1 VNRTR
6 LLAPT
11 AVLTGSLAL
20 LGTLALS
27 GCSTEASGATSPA
40 TTGTINVVASTDVWG
55 SVASAIGGDHVK
67 VTSIID
73 DPDKDP
79 HEYQADA
86 RNQLAVSKA
95 NVVIANG
102 GGYDDFVTKMVTA
115 AKKHPTQLVAADIS
129 GYDQHPS
136 DGDFNEHL
144 WYDFPTVQ
152 KVADRLADA
161 FARADKKDASDFRAN
176 AKAFDGQLA
185 TLEATEAKLKTA
197 HAGTA
202 VTITEPV
209 PLYMLDA
216 IGLKNVTPGK
226 FSEAIEDDT
235 DVAPTVLKQTLDLY
249 SGGQV
254 KLLAY
259 NEQTTGPQTQAVLT
273 AAKQNGVAVVP
284 VTETLPAGKNYI
296 EWMTSNLE
304 AIGTALG
311 D

>member
-1 VNRTR
+1 MNRSR
-6 LLAPT
+6 LLAPIALT
-11 AVLTGSLAL
+11 AAALAL
-20 LGTLALS
+20 A
-27 GCSTEASGATSPA
+27 GCSAEASGATDPA
-40 TTGTINVVASTDVWG
+40 KTGSINVVASTDVWG

-86 RNQLAVSKA
+86 RNQLAIAKA
-95 NVVIANG
+95 NVVVSNG
-102 GGYDDFVTKMVTA
+102 AGYDDFVGKMVKA
-115 AKKHPTQLVAADIS
+115 SKQHPTTLVAADIS

-152 KVADRLADA
+152 KVAAKLEAAFVKADA
-161 FARADKKDASDFRAN
+161 KDAADFTAN
-176 AKAFDGQLA
+176 AQSFDQQLA
-185 TLEATEAKLKTA
+185 TLEATEAQLKSA
-197 HAGTA
+197 HAGAA

-209 PLYMLDA
+209 PLYMLNA
-216 IGLKNVTPGK
+216 IGLKNVTPEK
-226 FSEAIEDDT
+226 FSEAIENDT

-249 SGGQV
+249 SSGQV

-259 NEQTTGPQTQAVLT
+259 NEQTTGAQTQAVLD
-273 AAKQNGVAVVP
+273 AAKQNHVAVVP

-296 EWMTSNLE
+296 EWMTSNLQ
-304 AIGTALG
+304 AIGSALG
-311 D
+311 E

>member
-1 VNRTR
+1 MKRSR
-6 LLAPT
+6 LLVP
-11 AVLTGSLAL
+11 
-20 LGTLALS
+20 LALS
-27 GCSTEASGATSPA
+27 TAVIALAACSSTPSDAQDTSGA
-40 TTGTINVVASTDVWG
+40 INVVASTNVWG

-86 RNQLAVSKA
+86 RNQLAISKA
-95 NVVIANG
+95 DVVIANG
-102 GGYDDFVTKMVTA
+102 GGYDDFVTKMVSA
-115 AKKHPTQLVAADIS
+115 AKKQPAVLTAATIS

-136 DGDFNEHL
+136 DGEFNEHL

-152 KVADRLADA
+152 KVADKLETA
-161 FARADKKDASDFRAN
+161 FAKADPSDKADFEAN
-176 AKAFDGQLA
+176 AKKFGDQLA
-185 TLEATEAKLKTA
+185 TLESTEGQLKSA
-197 HAGTA
+197 HAGEG

-216 IGLKNVTPGK
+216 IGLKNLTPEN
-226 FSEAIEDDT
+226 FSEAIEEDT
-235 DVAPTVLKQTLDLY
+235 DVAPAVLKQTLDLY
-249 SGGQV
+249 ASGKV

-259 NEQTTGPQTQAVLT
+259 NEQTTGPQTEDVLN
-273 AAKQNGVAVVP
+273 AAKQNNVAVVP

-296 EWMTSNLE
+296 EWMTANLD
-304 AIGTALG
+304 AIGAALG

>member
-1 VNRTR
+1 VNRSR
-6 LLAPT
+6 LLAPI
-11 AVLTGSLAL
+11 ALASAALAL
-20 LGTLALS
+20 A
-27 GCSTEASGATSPA
+27 GCSNAASGATDPA
-40 TTGTINVVASTDVWG
+40 KTGTINVVASTDVWG
-55 SVASAIGGDHVK
+55 SVASAIGGDHVT

-86 RNQLAVSKA
+86 RNQLAISKA
-95 NVVIANG
+95 NVVVSNG
-102 GGYDDFVTKMVTA
+102 GGYDDFVTKMVKA
-115 AKKHPTQLVAADIS
+115 SKQHPTVLTAADIS

-136 DGDFNEHL
+136 EGDFNEHL
-144 WYDFPTVQ
+144 WYDFPTVK
-152 KVADRLADA
+152 KVADRLEAAFAKADA
-161 FARADKKDASDFRAN
+161 KDAADFHSN
-176 AKAFDGQLA
+176 AASFDDKLA
-185 TLEATEAKLKTA
+185 ALEATEAQLKSA

-216 IGLKNVTPGK
+216 IGLKNVTPEK
-226 FSEAIEDDT
+226 FSEAIENDT

-249 SGGQV
+249 SSGQV

-259 NEQTTGPQTQAVLT
+259 NEQTTGPQTQDVLD
-273 AAKQNGVAVVP
+273 AAKQNDVAVVP

-296 EWMTSNLE
+296 EWMTSNLQ
-304 AIGTALG
+304 AIGSALG

>member
-6 LLAPT
+6 ILVPIAFT
-11 AVLTGSLAL
+11 AAALAL
-20 LGTLALS
+20 A
-27 GCSTEASGATSPA
+27 GCSAEASGATDPA
-40 TTGTINVVASTDVWG
+40 KTGTIDVVASTDVWG
-55 SVASAIGGDHVK
+55 SVASSIGGDHVK

-86 RNQLAVSKA
+86 RNQLAISKA
-95 NVVIANG
+95 NVVVSNG
-102 GGYDDFVTKMVTA
+102 AGYDDFVSTMVKA
-115 AKKHPTQLVAADIS
+115 SKQHPEVLVAADIS

-152 KVADRLADA
+152 KVAGRLADA
-161 FARADKKDASDFRAN
+161 FAKADPHDASDFQSN
-176 AKAFDGQLA
+176 AKAFDAKL
-185 TLEATEAKLKTA
+185 TELETTEAQLKTE

-216 IGLKNVTPGK
+216 IGLKNVTPAK
-226 FSEAIEDDT
+226 FSEAIENDT

-249 SGGQV
+249 SSGQV

-259 NEQTTGPQTQAVLT
+259 NAQTTGAQTQAVLN
-273 AAKQNGVAVVP
+273 AAKANGVAVVP
-284 VTETLPAGKNYI
+284 VTETLPSGKNYI
-296 EWMTSNLE
+296 EWMTANLD
-304 AIGTALG
+304 AIGKALG